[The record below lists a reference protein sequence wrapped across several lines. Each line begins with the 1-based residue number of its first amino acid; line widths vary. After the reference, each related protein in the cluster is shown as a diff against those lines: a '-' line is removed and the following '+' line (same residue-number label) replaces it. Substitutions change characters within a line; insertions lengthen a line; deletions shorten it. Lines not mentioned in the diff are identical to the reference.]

1 MKIAVVNGSA
11 QNRNYISF
19 CINCIVKVLEKNI
32 DVSIVKIDLKDFS
45 LPFPGEKIE
54 KDDSVKLR
62 KLLKSADSYI
72 IGTPE
77 YNGSFSAK
85 LKLMFENAS
94 YPSEMKDKPISLFG
108 IASGSIGAIKS
119 LEHLRSVCSHIG
131 SFVLPRVVSIANIEE
146 KFDENGKCIDI
157 NVTRDLHN
165 LAKKHVEFCN
175 SIKIF

>member
-1 MKIAVVNGSA
+1 
-11 QNRNYISF
+11 
-19 CINCIVKVLEKNI
+19 
-32 DVSIVKIDLKDFS
+32 
-45 LPFPGEKIE
+45 
-54 KDDSVKLR
+54 
-62 KLLKSADSYI
+62 
-72 IGTPE
+72 
-77 YNGSFSAK
+77 
-85 LKLMFENAS
+85 MFENAS

-175 SIKIF
+175 PIKIF

>member
-1 MKIAVVNGSA
+1 MKIALINGSA
-11 QNRNYISF
+11 QNRNYIAF
-19 CINCIVKVLEKNI
+19 CINCIIKVLEKNQE
-32 DVSIVKIDLKDFS
+32 VSIIKIDLKHFN
-45 LPFPGEKIE
+45 LPFPGDKIE
-54 KDDSVKLR
+54 NDDAPKLR

-77 YNGSFSAK
+77 YNGSFTAK

-131 SFVLPRVVSIANIEE
+131 SFVLPRVVSIANIED
-146 KFDENGKCIDI
+146 KFDENGKCADI
-157 NVTRDLHN
+157 NLTKDLHN
-165 LAKKHVEFCN
+165 LAKKHVEFCKP
-175 SIKIF
+175 IKII